1 MVGFKLDE
9 AWTVAGVAGEDLSTK
24 VNYLVK
30 MNSSGE
36 IVLAGAN
43 EKALGSLFE
52 AGAAGAAVSVAMGS
66 ILKVV
71 ASAAIAKGA
80 RVAVAAGGKA
90 VTGTTNPVGMALS
103 SCAADGELVSVAA
116 VA

>member
-1 MVGFKLDE
+1 MAGFKLDE
-9 AWTVAGVAGEDLSTK
+9 AWTHAAVAGEDLSAK
-24 VNYLVK
+24 INYLVK

-36 IVLAGAN
+36 IVLAGAD
-43 EKALGSLFE
+43 EKALGTLFE
-52 AGAAGAAVSVAMGS
+52 GGAAGAAVTVAFGA

-80 RVAVAAGGKA
+80 RVKVAAGGKG

-103 SCAADGELVSVAA
+103 SCAADGEVISVA
-116 VA
+116 VVG

>member
-1 MVGFKLDE
+1 MAGFKLDE
-9 AWTVAGVAGEDLSTK
+9 AWTVAGVAGEDLSAK

-43 EKALGSLFE
+43 EKALGTLFE
-52 AGAAGAAVSVAMGS
+52 AGPAGAAVSVAMGS

-80 RVAVAAGGKA
+80 RVNVAAGGLG
-90 VTGTTNPVGMALS
+90 VTGTTNPVGVALS
-103 SCAADGELVSVAA
+103 SCANALEVISVAA